1 MMEISNQP
9 PEACTDTEAIGEGAG
24 AGVLGSTPARWL
36 VAFTD
41 ATIFT
46 SVS

>member
-1 MMEISNQP
+1 MEMSNQP
-9 PEACTDTEAIGEGAG
+9 FEACTLMEATGVGAD

>member
-1 MMEISNQP
+1 MDISNHP
-9 PEACTDTEAIGEGAG
+9 FAERTANDAIGDGAG

-36 VAFTD
+36 VVFTA